1 MTKDPSLFLG
11 GSAAASL
18 VALGLYW
25 LFSRPRAAA
34 PPDPRPR
41 ITAQEDR
48 PMQVFMKEC
57 PRCQKMIPVSAADCD
72 HCGGAATS
80 APPVGRVVLT
90 RIQIPFWELVKTMV
104 VWGIATVPALVV
116 LYVLGWVINVCVL
129 IPLGLGAAALT
140 R

>member
-34 PPDPRPR
+34 QPNPRPR
-41 ITAQEDR
+41 IITQEDQ
-48 PMQVFMKEC
+48 PMQVSIKE
-57 PRCQKMIPVSAADCD
+57 
-72 HCGGAATS
+72 GGTATD
-80 APPVGRVVLT
+80 APQLGQVVLT

-104 VWGIATVPALVV
+104 IWGIATVPALVV